1 MAVSASPLFFDFRL
15 YSDNDQFMINK
26 QVKQYF
32 TERFESSNKA
42 ITYQLRTLNKKYV
55 LVQKTAYLNGY
66 PHIDKRG
73 DYIPNDK

>member
-1 MAVSASPLFFDFRL
+1 
-15 YSDNDQFMINK
+15 MINK

-55 LVQKTAYLNGY
+55 PVQKTAYLNGY

-73 DYIPNDK
+73 DYIPND